1 MTPLE
6 LTLFGSPM
14 IAIDGTPVNSRID
27 KAVALVALL
36 ALQGPTLDRDAIV
49 SSLWTESAVS
59 KAHAALRTAIWRLKS
74 AGLDPW
80 LDIEREL
87 IALKTGPGIHV
98 DVVEFQSNLE
108 QAKTHPHDPDSSCP
122 GCSPM
127 LRRAIELY
135 RGDFMAGYSPR
146 NAAGFDEWRTQYGN
160 ILKNDYL
167 KALERLVKGY
177 YKQGEYGQA
186 LQYCRRWLTI
196 DQINEDAH
204 HLIMRIYASNG
215 QRANAIAQYRSY
227 KHLLEKNLGIQPS
240 EEITA
245 TYEQLLSGKNTPFY
259 ATEQLRNPILVLL
272 NIDKLPELWIKH
284 GNNIDQVLTRLA
296 RIIKEN
302 LRQCE
307 GRLVQQNGDSYSI
320 YFDRGQPLRCAIAI
334 QRQITETQWGLPQ
347 PLSVRMVI
355 TTIPQDHTNP
365 DEHAKIVYSCQ
376 HLIRAAASNQ
386 ILLTDQAVRELEFP
400 IASRTRNLGSYIIPG
415 QINPAQVYEL
425 VHQHQPS
432 AGTSYLQNLTR
443 SPVNL
448 PAQSTRFVGREAEL
462 KQLALLVSQP
472 ECRLLTLVG
481 PGGVGKT
488 RLGIQ
493 AVSQPDVSQPDGIY
507 YVPLV
512 LHRNPT
518 TIYNPIAEALNLSF
532 NNPGDK
538 VAQLINYLR
547 DKRMLLVLDNFEHLL
562 AATPFLIALL
572 ESAPGLRLMLT
583 SRERLNL
590 HMETVF
596 DVHGLPYPHDP
607 DDPDFEQYSS
617 VQLFTQNARR
627 VSPGFT
633 LHAEDRSAIIR
644 ICILVEGLPLGIE
657 LSSAWVRAF
666 SCQEIADSIQQNLD
680 FARTSSP
687 DVSPRHRSLRAAF
700 EHSWGLLSEEDRRTL
715 GKLSIFR
722 NGFSLHA
729 AETLANAT
737 NIMLAAYVD
746 KSMVVRQSSGRYL
759 IPETL
764 RSYVITSLQA
774 DPNEYERLLGVHSEY
789 YIDILTG
796 MTAKFSGESA
806 GAAIKALELDADN
819 IRAALN
825 WAMDQHNWPGLLKSI
840 DPLMSYYE
848 LQGRFRD
855 GHDIAIA
862 IMNRVINL
870 VGMNQP
876 HISYLL
882 LGWDG
887 WFSFRLGFTQEGL
900 DKLLSMKEYVHRQG
914 DFVHTATALMFMAD
928 AHSRLGDQTN
938 ALREIEQSL
947 AIMEESFDLSV
958 SSLLSMNGFAQTI
971 YGLILFKLNRGVD
984 ARQVLNQSKSALTKS
999 GSRYGLIRLLDVQSR
1014 LAKEDKR
1021 YEESLQ
1027 LRLQAL
1033 EIAEEFNDRRH
1044 IALLM
1049 NNIGESYEHLGD
1061 LHTAYSYAERS
1072 AQISSEIGDRQ
1083 LSAVS
1088 NNNLGYITLQVHK
1101 RPADAI
1107 LFYQK
1112 SLSMFREM
1120 DNVYGIFFTLR
1131 DISRAYVLT
1140 QSLDSARAHLVEA
1153 LKIGAELNES
1163 LLTLHLLTVIAKLLA
1178 CFDQP
1183 DRAIQLCNLC
1193 YNHPQT
1199 DPDLRAEAKLLME
1212 ELSDQIVAKIPDPLT
1227 GTGQTLPSF
1236 QDLIAEIG
1244 QGQKNNLAS
1253 AEL

>member
-1 MTPLE
+1 
-6 LTLFGSPM
+6 
-14 IAIDGTPVNSRID
+14 
-27 KAVALVALL
+27 
-36 ALQGPTLDRDAIV
+36 
-49 SSLWTESAVS
+49 
-59 KAHAALRTAIWRLKS
+59 
-74 AGLDPW
+74 
-80 LDIEREL
+80 
-87 IALKTGPGIHV
+87 
-98 DVVEFQSNLE
+98 
-108 QAKTHPHDPDSSCP
+108 
-122 GCSPM
+122 M
-127 LRRAIELY
+127 LCRAIELY

-160 ILKNDYL
+160 ILKIDYL

-177 YKQGEYGQA
+177 YKRGEYGQA
-186 LQYCRRWLTI
+186 LQYCRRWLAI

-204 HLIMRIYASNG
+204 HLIIRIYASNG

-227 KHLLEKNLGIQPS
+227 KRLLGKNLGIQPS

-245 TYEQLLSGKNTPFY
+245 TYEHILSGKNTPFY
-259 ATEQLRNPILVLL
+259 ATEQLRNPVLVLL

-284 GNNIDQVLTRLA
+284 GNNMDQVLTRLD

-307 GRLVQQNGDSYSI
+307 GRLIQQNGDSYSI

-334 QRQITETQWGLPQ
+334 QRQITEAKWGLSH
-347 PLSVRMVI
+347 PLSARMVI
-355 TTIPQDHTNP
+355 TNIPRDHTSP
-365 DEHAKIVYSCQ
+365 DEHIKIVYSCQ
-376 HLIRAAASNQ
+376 HILRAAASNQ
-386 ILLTDQAVRELEFP
+386 ILLTDQVVRELEFP

-415 QINPAQVYEL
+415 QINPTQVYEL
-425 VHQHQPS
+425 VHQHQPI
-432 AGTSYLQNLTR
+432 AGTSYLPGLAR

-462 KQLALLVSQP
+462 KQLALLLSQP
-472 ECRLLTLVG
+472 ERRLLTLVG

-493 AVSQPDVSQPDGIY
+493 AISQLEVSQPDGIY

-512 LHRNPT
+512 LHHNPT
-518 TIYNPIAEALNLSF
+518 TINNPIAEALNLSF
-532 NNPGDK
+532 NNPGDQN
-538 VAQLINYLR
+538 AQLIDYLR
-547 DKRMLLVLDNFEHLL
+547 DKRMLLLLDNFEHLL

-607 DDPDFEQYSS
+607 VDPEFEQYCS

-633 LHAEDRSAIIR
+633 LHADDRSAIIR

-680 FARTSSP
+680 FVRTNSP
-687 DVSPRHRSLRAAF
+687 DVSLRHRSLRAAF
-700 EHSWGLLSEEDRRTL
+700 EHSWRLLSEEDRRTL

-737 NIMLAAYVD
+737 NIMLATYVD
-746 KSMVVRQSSGRYL
+746 KSMLVRQSNGRYL

-764 RSYVITSLQA
+764 RSYMVASLQA
-774 DPNEYERLLGVHSEY
+774 DPNEHEKLLGIHSEY
-789 YIDILTG
+789 FINILAG
-796 MTAKFSGESA
+796 SVAKFSSESA
-806 GAAIKALELDADN
+806 GAAIKALQRDADN
-819 IRAALN
+819 IRAAVN
-825 WAMDQHNWPGLLKSI
+825 WAMDQHNWPGLLNSI

-855 GHDIAIA
+855 GHDIATV

-876 HISYLL
+876 DIYYLL

-887 WFSFRLGFTQEGL
+887 WFRFRLGFAQDGL
-900 DKLLSMKEYVHRQG
+900 DKLVSMKEYSHRQG
-914 DFVHTATALMFMAD
+914 DFFHTATALMFMAD
-928 AHSRLGDQTN
+928 AHSRLGDQAN
-938 ALREIEQSL
+938 ALQEIEQSL

-958 SSLLSMNGFAQTI
+958 SSLLSTYGFAQTI
-971 YGLILFKLNRGVD
+971 YGLILLKLNRRED
-984 ARQVLNQSKSALTKS
+984 ARQMLEQSKSALTKS
-999 GSRYGLIRLLDVQSR
+999 GSRYGLIRLLDIQSR
-1014 LAKEDKR
+1014 LAKEDNR
-1021 YEESLQ
+1021 YEESLHM
-1027 LRLQAL
+1027 RLQAL

-1044 IALLM
+1044 VALLM

-1101 RPADAI
+1101 RPEDAI

-1131 DISRAYVLT
+1131 DISRAYVLIHN
-1140 QSLDSARAHLVEA
+1140 LDTARAHLVEA
-1153 LKIGAELNES
+1153 LKIGAELNEPM
-1163 LLTLHLLTVIAKLLA
+1163 LMLHLLTVIARLLTYL
-1178 CFDQP
+1178 DQP
-1183 DRAIQLCNLC
+1183 DRAIHLCNLC

-1199 DPDLRAEAKLLME
+1199 DPDLRAEAKLLLE
-1212 ELSDQIVAKIPDPLT
+1212 ELSDQIDAKIPDPLMET
-1227 GTGQTLPSF
+1227 GHTIPTF
-1236 QDLIAEIG
+1236 QYLIAEIG
-1244 QGQKNNLAS
+1244 QGQKNNPAS